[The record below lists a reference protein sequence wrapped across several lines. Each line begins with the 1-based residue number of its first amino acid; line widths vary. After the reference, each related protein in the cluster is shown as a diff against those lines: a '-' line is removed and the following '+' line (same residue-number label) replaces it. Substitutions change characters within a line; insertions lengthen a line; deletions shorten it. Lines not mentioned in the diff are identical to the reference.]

1 MHHSDWLLAI
11 IIKIK
16 PSPDRVAPMF
26 KVKTANAEYVRPA
39 GDLCLIEDSSFYN
52 NNE

>member
-39 GDLCLIEDSSFYN
+39 VDIPFMSVTLIMLN
-52 NNE
+52 